1 MLFKMLMRT
10 FLFWILVF
18 LGLVITVAL
27 AMLVINWSIN
37 AHI

>member
-1 MLFKMLMRT
+1 MVMRT

-27 AMLVINWSIN
+27 AMLIIDWSITT
-37 AHI
+37 HV